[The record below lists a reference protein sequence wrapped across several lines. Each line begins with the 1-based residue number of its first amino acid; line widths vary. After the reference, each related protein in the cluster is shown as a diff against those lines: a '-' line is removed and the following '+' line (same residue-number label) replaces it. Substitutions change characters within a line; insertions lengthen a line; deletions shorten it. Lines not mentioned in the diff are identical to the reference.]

1 MDMKTILNPKWWLI
15 GVGAVNILF
24 SLVNFITGG
33 DVATTALEDGYG
45 AHSDRELAIAPGN
58 EEGWGRFGIQ

>member
-24 SLVNFITGG
+24 SLMNFITGG
-33 DVATTALEDGYG
+33 DIATTALEDGYG
-45 AHSDRELAIAPGN
+45 ALSDRELAIATA
-58 EEGWGRFGIQ
+58 